1 MMLWFI
7 LNNYEEHEMG
17 SLSKR
22 STVYFEPSI
31 HQALKMKAA
40 SAHASVS
47 EIIDEAVRLLIAED
61 QEDLQAFAERKNEPE
76 MSYEAFL
83 NDLKAHGKI

>member
-1 MMLWFI
+1 MS
-7 LNNYEEHEMG
+7 

-22 STVYFEPSI
+22 STVYFEPAI

-40 SAHASVS
+40 SSDRSVS

-61 QEDLQAFAERKNEPE
+61 QQDLAALADRVKEPE
-76 MSYEAFL
+76 MSYEAL
-83 NDLKAHGKI
+83 IHELTKTPRELVR